1 MEDKFLVSVEDND
14 DELTIRLEWDK
25 NDPSL
30 QWWSSLSQEQQ
41 EKIFSAMLM
50 QVINETIDNHSP
62 NESS

>member
-14 DELTIRLEWDK
+14 DELTICLEWDE

-41 EKIFSAMLM
+41 EKTFSAMLM
-50 QVINETIDNHSP
+50 RAINETIDDHSS
-62 NESS
+62 NKSS